1 MFATKPVLARQMLER
16 ALRAGVPA
24 RWVTADSV
32 YGSDSHF
39 RRFLQQH
46 GIAYV
51 LGITSDY
58 TVRPYTVGGLA
69 RALPR
74 TAWKRRSAGDG
85 SKGPRRYEWALHRMY
100 VDETGWGHW
109 LLMRRQIRARQER
122 AYYRVFAPADTT
134 LEQIV
139 AVAGKR
145 WAVEEC
151 FETAKGE
158 CGLDE
163 YEVRSWTGWHR
174 HITLSLLAH
183 AYLTV
188 VRAQAAKT
196 EPLKKRTRSS
206 RSRES

>member
-1 MFATKPVLARQMLER
+1 ML
-16 ALRAGVPA
+16 GV
-24 RWVTADSV
+24 
-32 YGSDSHF
+32 
-39 RRFLQQH
+39 
-46 GIAYV
+46 
-51 LGITSDY
+51 TSDY

-69 RALPR
+69 DTLPR
-74 TAWKRRSAGDG
+74 TAWKRRSAGNG
-85 SKGPRRYEWALHRMY
+85 SKGPRRYEWARHRMY
-100 VDETGWGHW
+100 LDETGWGHW
-109 LLMRRQIRARQER
+109 LLMRRQIGARHER

-134 LEQIV
+134 LEQMV

-163 YEVRSWTGWHR
+163 YEVRNWTGWHR

-188 VRAQAAKT
+188 VRAQAVQS
-196 EPLKKRTRSS
+196 EPYKKRRPS
-206 RSRES
+206 RSKKSSFP